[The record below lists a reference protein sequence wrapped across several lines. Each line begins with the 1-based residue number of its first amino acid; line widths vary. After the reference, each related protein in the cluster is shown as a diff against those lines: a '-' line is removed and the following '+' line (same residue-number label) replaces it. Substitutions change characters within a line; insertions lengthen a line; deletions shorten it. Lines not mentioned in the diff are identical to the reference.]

1 LKLIQISGPAL
12 KRNIM
17 YNYKGWTFPDIDS
30 HFRSWVGEFPETT
43 YQQGAL
49 DAAFKHVKKFDV
61 AIDAGANI
69 GLQSVRLAQKFNQ
82 VHSFEPTSVNHD
94 CLINNVKIFSNVQV
108 YKTGLGEREES
119 AIIKLPIES
128 KNCGAFSIIDFNSY
142 VEPVLSEQ
150 ITISPLDK
158 FQLSPDFIKIDT
170 QGFELF
176 ILKGAENTLKNKPVL
191 LLECEKKQEKQLI
204 SSYLIPLGYTII
216 ETVRKD
222 SIWIVK

>member
-1 LKLIQISGPAL
+1 
-12 KRNIM
+12 M
-17 YNYKGWTFPDIDS
+17 YNYKGWIFPDIDS
-30 HFRSWVGEFPETT
+30 HFKDYVGEFPECS

-49 DAAFKHVKKFDV
+49 DAAFKYVKKFDV

-82 VHSFEPTSVNHD
+82 VHSFEPTTVNYD
-94 CLINNVKIFSNVQV
+94 WLVNNAKNFLNIQI

-119 AIIKLPIES
+119 AIIKLPVES
-128 KNCGAFSIIDFNSY
+128 KNCGAFSIIDFNNTEY
-142 VEPVLSEQ
+142 PVLEEE
-150 ITISPLDK
+150 IKISPLDK

-176 ILKGAENTLKNKPVL
+176 ILKGAKNTLKNKPVL

-204 SSYLIPLGYTII
+204 SNYLMPLGYTVI

>member
-1 LKLIQISGPAL
+1 
-12 KRNIM
+12 M
-17 YNYKGWTFPDIDS
+17 YNYKGWSFPDIDS
-30 HFRSWVGEFPETT
+30 HFKDAVGEFPECS

-49 DAAFKHVKKFDV
+49 DAAFKYVKKFGV

-82 VHSFEPTSVNHD
+82 VHSFEPTSVNYD
-94 CLINNVKIFSNVQV
+94 CLINNVKTFSNVQV

-119 AIIKLPIES
+119 ANIKLPTES
-128 KNCGAFSIIDFNSY
+128 TNCGAFSIVDFNDHVGS
-142 VEPVLSEQ
+142 VFTENIEIL
-150 ITISPLDK
+150 PLDQ
-158 FQLSPDFIKIDT
+158 FQILPDFIKIDT

-176 ILKGAENTLKNKPVL
+176 ILKGAKNTLKNKPVL

-204 SSYLIPLGYTII
+204 SNYLMPLGYTVI

>member
-1 LKLIQISGPAL
+1 
-12 KRNIM
+12 M
-17 YNYKGWTFPDIDS
+17 YNYKGWSFPDIDS
-30 HFRSWVGEFPETT
+30 HFRDSVGEFPECS

-49 DAAFKHVKKFDV
+49 DAAFKYVKKFDV

-82 VHSFEPTSVNHD
+82 VHSFEPTTINYD
-94 CLINNVKIFSNVQV
+94 CLISNAKNFSNVQV

-119 AIIKLPIES
+119 AIIKLPVES
-128 KNCGAFSIIDFNSY
+128 KNCGAFSIIDFNNTDY
-142 VEPVLSEQ
+142 PVLEEE
-150 ITISPLDK
+150 IKISPLDK

-204 SSYLIPLGYTII
+204 SNYLMPLGYTVI

>member
-1 LKLIQISGPAL
+1 
-12 KRNIM
+12 M
-17 YNYKGWTFPDIDS
+17 YNYKGWSFPDLDS
-30 HFRSWVGEFPETT
+30 HFRDSVGEFPECS

-49 DAAFKHVKKFDV
+49 DAAFKYVKNFDV

-69 GLQSVRLAQKFNQ
+69 GLQSVRLAQKFNH
-82 VHSFEPTSVNHD
+82 VHSFEPTSVNYN
-94 CLINNVKIFSNVQV
+94 CLINNVKTYSNVQV

-119 AIIKLPIES
+119 ATIKLPTES
-128 KNCGAFSIIDFNSY
+128 TNCGAFSIVDFNDNDDS
-142 VEPVLSEQ
+142 VFTEQ
-150 ITISPLDK
+150 ITIVPLDQ

-204 SSYLIPLGYTII
+204 SNYLVPLGYTVV
-216 ETVRKD
+216 ENVRKD
-222 SIWIVK
+222 SVWIVK

>member
-1 LKLIQISGPAL
+1 
-12 KRNIM
+12 M
-17 YNYKGWTFPDIDS
+17 YNHKGWTFPDIDS
-30 HFRSWVGEFPETT
+30 HFRDSVGEFPECS

-49 DAAFKHVKKFDV
+49 DAAFKYVKKFDV

-82 VHSFEPTSVNHD
+82 VHSFEPTTVNYD
-94 CLINNVKIFSNVQV
+94 CLVNNAKNFLNIQI

-119 AIIKLPIES
+119 AIIKLPVES
-128 KNCGAFSIIDFNSY
+128 KNCGAFSIIDFNNTEY
-142 VEPVLSEQ
+142 PVLEEE
-150 ITISPLDK
+150 IKISPLDK

-204 SSYLIPLGYTII
+204 SNYLMPLGYTVI

>member
-1 LKLIQISGPAL
+1 
-12 KRNIM
+12 M
-17 YNYKGWTFPDIDS
+17 YNYKGWSFPDIDS
-30 HFRSWVGEFPETT
+30 HFRDSVGEFPETI

-49 DAAFKHVKKFDV
+49 DAAFKYVKKFDV

-69 GLQSVRLAQKFNQ
+69 GLQSVRLAQKFNH
-82 VHSFEPTSVNHD
+82 VHSFEPTSVNYD
-94 CLINNVKIFSNVQV
+94 CLINNAKNFPNIQV

-128 KNCGAFSIIDFNSY
+128 KNCGAFSIVDFNNNEDS
-142 VEPVLSEQ
+142 VFTENIEIL
-150 ITISPLDK
+150 PLDK

-191 LLECEKKQEKQLI
+191 LLECEKKQEKHLI
-204 SSYLIPLGYTII
+204 SEYLNPLGYTIV

-222 SIWIVK
+222 SIWIVR

>member
-1 LKLIQISGPAL
+1 
-12 KRNIM
+12 M
-17 YNYKGWTFPDIDS
+17 YNYKGWSFPDIDS
-30 HFRSWVGEFPETT
+30 HFRDSVGEFPECS

-49 DAAFKHVKKFDV
+49 DAAFKYVKKFDV

-82 VHSFEPTSVNHD
+82 VHSFEPTTINYD
-94 CLINNVKIFSNVQV
+94 CLISNAKNFSNVQV

-119 AIIKLPIES
+119 AIIKLPVES
-128 KNCGAFSIIDFNSY
+128 KNCGAFSIIDFNNTEY
-142 VEPVLSEQ
+142 PVLEEE
-150 ITISPLDK
+150 IKISPLDK

-204 SSYLIPLGYTII
+204 SNYLMPLGYTVI

>member
-1 LKLIQISGPAL
+1 
-12 KRNIM
+12 M
-17 YNYKGWTFPDIDS
+17 YNHKGWTFPDIDS
-30 HFRSWVGEFPETT
+30 HFRDSVGDFPETI

-49 DAAFKHVKKFDV
+49 DAAFKYVKKFGV

-69 GLQSVRLAQKFNQ
+69 GLQSVRLAQKFDQ
-82 VHSFEPTSVNHD
+82 VHSFEPTSVNYD
-94 CLINNVKIFSNVQV
+94 CLIDNVKNFSNVQV
-108 YKTGLGEREES
+108 HKTGLGEREES
-119 AIIKLPIES
+119 AIIKLPVES

-142 VEPVLSEQ
+142 EEAVLTEQ
-150 ITISPLDK
+150 ITISLLDK

-176 ILKGAENTLKNKPVL
+176 ILKGAKNTLKNKPVL

-204 SSYLIPLGYTII
+204 SEYLTPLGYAIV

-222 SIWIVK
+222 SVWIVK

>member
-1 LKLIQISGPAL
+1 
-12 KRNIM
+12 M
-17 YNYKGWTFPDIDS
+17 YNHKGWTFPDIDS
-30 HFRSWVGEFPETT
+30 HFRDSVGEFPECS

-49 DAAFKHVKKFDV
+49 DAAFKYVKKFDV

-82 VHSFEPTSVNHD
+82 VHSFEPTTVNYD
-94 CLINNVKIFSNVQV
+94 CLVNNAKNFSNVQV

-119 AIIKLPIES
+119 AIIKLPVES
-128 KNCGAFSIIDFNSY
+128 KNCGAFSIIDFNNTDY
-142 VEPVLSEQ
+142 PVLEEE
-150 ITISPLDK
+150 IKISPLDK

-204 SSYLIPLGYTII
+204 SNYLMPLGYTVI

>member
-1 LKLIQISGPAL
+1 
-12 KRNIM
+12 M
-17 YNYKGWTFPDIDS
+17 YNHKGWCFPDIDS
-30 HFRSWVGEFPETT
+30 HFRDAVGDFPETT

-49 DAAFKHVKKFDV
+49 DAAFKYVKKFGV

-82 VHSFEPTSVNHD
+82 VHSFEPTSVNYD
-94 CLINNVKIFSNVQV
+94 CLINNVKSFSNVQV
-108 YKTGLGEREES
+108 HKVGLGEREES
-119 AIIKLPIES
+119 AIIKLPTES
-128 KNCGAFSIIDFNSY
+128 TNCGAFSIVDFNNTEDS
-142 VEPVLSEQ
+142 VFAEHIEIVQ
-150 ITISPLDK
+150 LDK

-191 LLECEKKQEKQLI
+191 LLECEKKQEKHLI
-204 SSYLIPLGYTII
+204 SEYLNPLGYSIA

-222 SIWIVK
+222 SVWVVK

>member
-1 LKLIQISGPAL
+1 
-12 KRNIM
+12 M
-17 YNYKGWTFPDIDS
+17 YNYKGWSFPDIDS
-30 HFRSWVGEFPETT
+30 HFRDSVGEFPETI

-49 DAAFKHVKKFDV
+49 DAAFKYVKKFDV

-69 GLQSVRLAQKFNQ
+69 GLQSVRLAQKFNH
-82 VHSFEPTSVNHD
+82 VHSFEPTSVNYD
-94 CLINNVKIFSNVQV
+94 CLINNAKNFPNIQV

-119 AIIKLPIES
+119 AIIKLPTES
-128 KNCGAFSIIDFNSY
+128 KNCGAFSIVDFNNNEDS
-142 VEPVLSEQ
+142 VFTENIEIL
-150 ITISPLDK
+150 PLDK

-191 LLECEKKQEKQLI
+191 LLECEKKQEKHLI
-204 SSYLIPLGYTII
+204 SEYLNPLGYTIV

-222 SIWIVK
+222 SIWIVR

>member
-1 LKLIQISGPAL
+1 
-12 KRNIM
+12 M
-17 YNYKGWTFPDIDS
+17 YNHKGWTFPDIDS
-30 HFRSWVGEFPETT
+30 HFRDYVGDFPETI

-49 DAAFKHVKKFDV
+49 DAAFKYVKKFGV

-69 GLQSVRLAQKFNQ
+69 GLQSVRLAQKFDQ
-82 VHSFEPTSVNHD
+82 VHSFEPTSVNYD
-94 CLINNVKIFSNVQV
+94 CLIDNVKNFSNVQV
-108 YKTGLGEREES
+108 HKTGLGECEES
-119 AIIKLPIES
+119 AIIKLPVES

-142 VEPVLSEQ
+142 EEAVLTEQ

-176 ILKGAENTLKNKPVL
+176 ILKGAKNTLKNKPVL
-191 LLECEKKQEKQLI
+191 LLECEKKQEKHLI
-204 SSYLIPLGYTII
+204 NEYLNPLGYTIV

-222 SIWIVK
+222 SIWVAK